1 MYIMK
6 KIGNNLFFLICYIS
20 SFSIINSIENKT
32 LNKIMPD
39 LQIIFTVYDY
49 GKNRTSY
56 QLTQIN
62 DADLNEG
69 KSCRLSYLTSK
80 DLSKIKLYSKYY
92 NKKWIIFTLNYEI
105 VTFII
110 KEYENMK
117 KLNKPPF
124 SILGIIYPKYPNETL
139 SEENKYIPIYQIDE
153 KYIND
158 FISFDISNQ
167 TMNTYFIITQR
178 SIIYEYPIK
187 YLLISS
193 ILSLIISIVVL
204 LYLNY
209 QLKRTRN
216 IFLLQKYLIFLP
228 YINIILSFLIV
239 LECYNMVGQNPNDD
253 NDSSIY
259 LETAL
264 FTVNAVF
271 RAVLWILF
279 VLVSAGWII
288 AKNNFSNHEIK
299 NFIKIFVFIYLMM
312 CIDQIV
318 DSFNSAKTIFKASE
332 IKNLI
337 FYILILIYITFKG
350 FKTINFL
357 KRKLQYSAMF
367 NTLQYVPALKMK
379 ISMMKYHTLNA
390 YIFVFLY
397 IFTSLI
403 HKFFFIIYDTQK
415 FETIQYHYLDII
427 FMIVFLY
434 IFNPTNIPDFFDID
448 YGDDINE
455 NGKIYKCKL
464 PKIEE
469 LNKINY
475 TNPKIKESEAKLY
488 IKENIP
494 VVIINPFFGDNNNGN
509 NIDNIICNSNIG
521 FFKEN

>member
-1 MYIMK
+1 
-6 KIGNNLFFLICYIS
+6 
-20 SFSIINSIENKT
+20 
-32 LNKIMPD
+32 
-39 LQIIFTVYDY
+39 
-49 GKNRTSY
+49 
-56 QLTQIN
+56 
-62 DADLNEG
+62 
-69 KSCRLSYLTSK
+69 
-80 DLSKIKLYSKYY
+80 
-92 NKKWIIFTLNYEI
+92 
-105 VTFII
+105 
-110 KEYENMK
+110 
-117 KLNKPPF
+117 
-124 SILGIIYPKYPNETL
+124 
-139 SEENKYIPIYQIDE
+139 
-153 KYIND
+153 
-158 FISFDISNQ
+158 
-167 TMNTYFIITQR
+167 
-178 SIIYEYPIK
+178 
-187 YLLISS
+187 
-193 ILSLIISIVVL
+193 
-204 LYLNY
+204 
-209 QLKRTRN
+209 
-216 IFLLQKYLIFLP
+216 
-228 YINIILSFLIV
+228 
-239 LECYNMVGQNPNDD
+239 MVGQNPNDD

-448 YGDDINE
+448 YGEDINE

-509 NIDNIICNSNIG
+509 NIDNIICNSNIS